1 MAESR
6 YIRQAFESTIS
17 VLGERA
23 AKAIIEDLDY
33 NGVSMNDP
41 NLSLEKLAHGINIV
55 IGEDGANLIIE
66 RLLLQLDELSV
77 VQNLGK

>member
-6 YIRQAFESTIS
+6 YIHQAFESAIS
-17 VLGERA
+17 ILGERA
-23 AKAIIEDLDY
+23 ANAIIEDLGH
-33 NGVSMNDP
+33 NGVSLGDP
-41 NLSLEKLAHGINIV
+41 DLSLERLAHGINLV

-77 VQNLGK
+77 VQNLRK